1 MSNSSAGGDGLSKNQ
16 RRAAAR
22 DRARRL
28 REQHRKKDRRNRF
41 LLQGGIILAT
51 LGIIAIVT
59 LVIVNSIRPPGPG
72 PLNMASD
79 GIRIGTGYAAE
90 PTDAVPAGED
100 PVQPVVDPDSGVIT
114 IQVWLDYQC
123 PLCGE
128 FEKTNAAQIETLIE
142 QGAATLELHPV
153 AVNDNSSLGEKYS
166 SRSANAAAC
175 VAQYSPNTFY
185 AFNALMFENEP
196 EEQTTGLTDAEL
208 VGIAREAG
216 VSDQREVE
224 ACINDQEFS
233 EWVTA
238 ATERAAAEPDLFD
251 ADGTFDPPA
260 VFVNGERYSG
270 DPGDDTA
277 FAQFVAEADGARFS
291 DENSSTPSPA
301 ATP

>member
-1 MSNSSAGGDGLSKNQ
+1 MSNSSAGGDSLSKNQ

-22 DRARRL
+22 ERARRL
-28 REQHRKKDRRNRF
+28 REQHRKKDRRNRV
-41 LLQGGIILAT
+41 LLQGGLILAT

-90 PTDAVPAGED
+90 QTEAVPAGED
-100 PVQPVVDPDSGVIT
+100 PVEPVVDPGSEVIT

-123 PLCGE
+123 PLCGD

-153 AVNDNSSLGEKYS
+153 AVNDSASLGEKFS
-166 SRSANAAAC
+166 TRSANAAAC

-185 AFNALMFENEP
+185 AFNALMFDNEP
-196 EEQTTGLTDAEL
+196 EEQSAGLTDAEL
-208 VGIAREAG
+208 VGIAEKAG
-216 VSDQREVE
+216 VAEQSKVE
-224 ACINDQEFS
+224 KCINDQKFS

-238 ATERAAAEPDLFD
+238 ATERAADEPDLLD
-251 ADGTFDPPA
+251 ENGEFDPPA

-270 DPGDDTA
+270 DPDDGTA
-277 FAQFVAEADGARFS
+277 FAQFIAEADGARFS
-291 DENSSTPSPA
+291 DQNASTPSPA
-301 ATP
+301 AAP